1 MTVKKFLKNGLPF
14 FRSGINPVNPL
25 KMKKLLLVG
34 LVAGIVS
41 CDNAGE
47 VRSELDS
54 AKNKLDTLANR
65 IENSETIDSIQSKG
79 GKILDSVK
87 SKGGKLI
94 DKAGEEI
101 NDIRG
106 KDSAR

>member
-1 MTVKKFLKNGLPF
+1 
-14 FRSGINPVNPL
+14 
-25 KMKKLLLVG
+25 MKKLLVIG
-34 LVAGIVS
+34 LVAGLVS

-47 VRSELDS
+47 VKSTLDS
-54 AKNKLDTLANR
+54 AKGKLDTLANR
-65 IENSETIDSIQSKG
+65 IENSETLDSLKAKG

-101 NDIRG
+101 NDIRT
-106 KDSAR
+106 KDSAQ